1 MGWFSAAR
9 EVELARVAWA
19 VPGTVTMVEFALV
32 VFGAVIGWVAN
43 QVLPAAW
50 RKLSRRRPV
59 DLHVETDPG
68 VFLAGGPNW
77 DPFGYLLPFSPDSLP
92 TPPSDMCREWYRW
105 AIDVGGVS
113 AEWARVRL
121 TLSGHLD
128 ATGLI
133 DHLEV
138 KVHRRNATREG
149 TYVLC
154 RTGGADAVPRGFLVT
169 LDDDTPT
176 ATLLENGG
184 EPAMGPL
191 GISIQKG
198 EIEIIEIQ
206 VEVTA
211 ADVEWTAVLG
221 MIVNGKRE
229 RVEVTDGGK
238 PFRITGTEG
247 LLPYERTAEGWQALS
262 LP

>member
-1 MGWFSAAR
+1 M
-9 EVELARVAWA
+9 VEL
-19 VPGTVTMVEFALV
+19 ALV
-32 VFGAVIGWVAN
+32 VFGAVVGWVAN
-43 QVLPAAW
+43 QVLPTAW
-50 RKLSRRRPV
+50 RKLSRRRSV

-77 DPFGYLLPFSPDSLP
+77 DPFGYVLPFSPAALP
-92 TPPSDMCREWYRW
+92 APPSDTCRDWYRW
-105 AIDVGGVS
+105 AMDLGGAS
-113 AEWARVRL
+113 AGWARVRL

-128 ATGLI
+128 ATVLV

-138 KVHRRNATREG
+138 KVHRRNTTREG

-176 ATLLENGG
+176 ATLLADGG

-206 VEVTA
+206 VEAMVA
-211 ADVEWTAVLG
+211 EVEWTAILG

-229 RVEVTDGGK
+229 RVEVTDSGK
-238 PFRITGTEG
+238 PFLLAGTEG
-247 LLPYERTAEGWQALS
+247 LQPHERTAEGWRPLS